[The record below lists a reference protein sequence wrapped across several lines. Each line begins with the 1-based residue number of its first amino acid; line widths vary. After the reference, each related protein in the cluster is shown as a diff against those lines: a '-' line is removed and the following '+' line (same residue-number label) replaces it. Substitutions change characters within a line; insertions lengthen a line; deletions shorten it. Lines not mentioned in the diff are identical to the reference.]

1 MKSKIKVNLQR
12 FAMQNLDVLQLKKAE
27 IQNKM
32 VEAIKNDDTQAF
44 SEAFEEFTDI
54 LQEAVLAEAKG
65 LVQAADNQILAGRG
79 VRVLTSE
86 ERKYY
91 EKLIEAMKSSNPKQ
105 ALSNI
110 TDTMPETIIDAVFED
125 ITETH
130 SLLSEIKFEN
140 AGALMKYLYSTMDG
154 RFLAHWGPLC
164 STITKELGA
173 QFGYLNF
180 EQTKLS
186 AWVPVCKAML
196 DLGPAWL
203 DRFVRTILM
212 EAIANGLEKGI
223 ICGRG
228 VAENAMDPDDRIYE
242 PIGMDRDL
250 NTYNNTTGYAQKA
263 PIPVTQFTPEAYGD
277 LISQIAVG
285 PNRLYRPVTSVI
297 LIVNPV
303 DYFKKVMPATIY
315 RRPDGSYVN
324 DILPFP
330 TKIVQSAWIDEGS
343 AIIGLPKKYFMAM
356 GTGKDGR
363 IEYSD
368 EYKFLEDERTYLI
381 KFYGTG
387 RPIDN
392 NCFLLLD
399 ISDLVPAY
407 PRVNVN
413 NWPPVVTVDGEV
425 DAAVTNDP
433 LNVYGVA
440 DARLAS
446 LEIGSLDLSPEF
458 NKSVFVYTAATSNE
472 SDTITAVAKDGES
485 LISIKNGETT
495 VANGAAATWTEGAN
509 VVKVTVLRGVETET
523 YTVTVTYTDEA

>member
-1 MKSKIKVNLQR
+1 MK
-12 FAMQNLDVLQLKKAE
+12 NLDLLQQQKAE
-27 IQNKM
+27 IM
-32 VEAIKNDDTQAF
+32 VKLHKAMKDNDEEAFAK
-44 SEAFEEFTDI
+44 AFEEYTDI

-65 LVQAADNQILAGRG
+65 LVQAADNTILTGRG

-86 ERKYY
+86 EKSYY
-91 EKLIEAMKSSNPKQ
+91 QKLIEAMKSSNPKQ

-130 SLLSEIKFEN
+130 PLLSEIKFEN

-164 STITKELGA
+164 GDIVKELGA

-186 AWVPVCKAML
+186 AWIPVCKAML

-212 EAIANGLEKGI
+212 EAIANGIEKGVI
-223 ICGRG
+223 SGRG
-228 VAENAMDPDDRIYE
+228 VAEGEALPVNRIYE

-250 NTYNNTTGYAQKA
+250 NNFNNNTGYAQKV
-263 PIPVTQFTPEAYGD
+263 PIPVIQFTPEAYGD
-277 LISQIAVG
+277 LISQLAT
-285 PNRLYRPVTSVI
+285 NRNNLYRTVTSVL

-330 TKIVQSAWIDEGS
+330 TKIVQSVWVTEGT
-343 AIIGLPKKYFMAM
+343 AILGLPKKYFMAM

-392 NCFLLLD
+392 SCFLLLH
-399 ISDLVPAY
+399 IENLVPV
-407 PRVNVN
+407 PLNVFVVN
-413 NWPPVVTVDGEV
+413 NPLPVAGNVGVTGEV
-425 DAAVTNDP
+425 EVTNDP
-433 LNVYGVA
+433 LNVWGIA

-446 LEIGSLDLSPEF
+446 LKIGNKTLSPAF
-458 NKSVFVYTAATSNE
+458 NKSVFVYSCATTDATN
-472 SDTITAVAKDGES
+472 TVTVVPM
-485 LISIKNGETT
+485 NGEAEIDIDLNDGT
-495 VANGAAATWTEGAN
+495 AIQNGAAATWEAGDNTLVITVTIGAAS
-509 VVKVTVLRGVETET
+509 ET
-523 YTVTVTYTDEA
+523 YTVTVTKS